1 MRGLF
6 PLTATK
12 DEIRAILARFKLT
25 TDKSRFCALVSR
37 WDITGVRAEIYR
49 AVSAIAPVA
58 AAGRVLHNDDSL
70 QTQFGDDKTRYL
82 RQFQFNI
89 CPENSAGDGY
99 VTEKIWQAFAAGC
112 IPIYAGY
119 SRDPEPEILNP
130 QAFLWW
136 TVGSRPQTGGDNA
149 ALLTE
154 IRALRND
161 EKLYRAFA
169 ARPIFLD
176 TAVDKIH
183 GYLQAGAEALRE
195 VVEKQLRTCPIINER
210 RPDRDE
216 MSVEKATRKK
226 SVP

>member
-1 MRGLF
+1 MRDLF

-12 DEIRAILARFKLT
+12 DEIRAVLAQFKIT

-37 WDITGVRAEIYR
+37 WDITGVRTEIYR

-58 AAGRVLHNDDSL
+58 AAGRLLHNDDSL

-136 TVGSRPQTGGDNA
+136 TVGSRPPADSRPPTDSRPIAGDDNA
-149 ALLTE
+149 AVLAE

-195 VVEKQLRTCPIINER
+195 VVETQLRI
-210 RPDRDE
+210 
-216 MSVEKATRKK
+216 K
-226 SVP
+226 S

>member
-1 MRGLF
+1 MRLPLWMRDLF

-12 DEIRAILARFKLT
+12 DEIRAVLAQFKIT

-37 WDITGVRAEIYR
+37 WDITGVRTEIYR

-58 AAGRVLHNDDSL
+58 AAGRLLHNDDSL

-136 TVGSRPQTGGDNA
+136 TVGSRPPADSRPPTDSRPIAGDDNA
-149 ALLTE
+149 AVLAE

-195 VVEKQLRTCPIINER
+195 VVETQLRI
-210 RPDRDE
+210 
-216 MSVEKATRKK
+216 K
-226 SVP
+226 S